1 MDELMGH
8 HAAQAADR
16 PAGPCRGSNTG
27 PAPQTA
33 NVPLLQQIGL
43 HLPRMYRVACR
54 LLADADKAHDVVQDA
69 CVKALAKGDGFDGR
83 ASVATWLH
91 RITVNCARD
100 AIRGDGRRTNKHQAF
115 QASGFHAAGSSA
127 EHSPADMAERRELAD
142 MAWALLEELPE
153 DCRSAF
159 ALTQL
164 DGYSYD
170 EAAEIENQPR
180 GTMASRVF
188 RAKKLL
194 LEQMNSRMGG
204 PHHEQ

>member
-1 MDELMGH
+1 MDESTGNS
-8 HAAQAADR
+8 
-16 PAGPCRGSNTG
+16 AGDSW
-27 PAPQTA
+27 QHEQL
-33 NVPLLQQIGL
+33 PLPERIGL
-43 HLPRMYRVACR
+43 HVPRMYRVACR
-54 LLADADKAHDVVQDA
+54 LLADTDKAHDVVQDA

-83 ASVATWLH
+83 ASLATWLH
-91 RITVNCARD
+91 RITVNCAKD

-115 QASGFHAAGSSA
+115 QTLGFHAAGSSA

-142 MAWALLEELPE
+142 IAWALLEELPD

-180 GTMASRVF
+180 GTIASRVF

>member
-1 MDELMGH
+1 MDEWTGNSAGGWSQ
-8 HAAQAADR
+8 HAQL
-16 PAGPCRGSNTG
+16 
-27 PAPQTA
+27 
-33 NVPLLQQIGL
+33 PLPERIGL
-43 HLPRMYRVACR
+43 HVPRMYRVACR
-54 LLADADKAHDVVQDA
+54 LLADADGAHDVVQDA

-83 ASVATWLH
+83 ASLATWLH
-91 RITVNCARD
+91 RITVNCAKD

-115 QASGFHAAGSSA
+115 QAFSLHVTGNSA

-142 MAWALLEELPE
+142 MAWALLEELPD

-170 EAAEIENQPR
+170 EAADIENQPR
-180 GTMASRVF
+180 GTIASRVF